1 MFTFPLTWV
10 NNKCIHDEYKEHETL
25 SSICIEGNCHAYV
38 ICFQIKQ
45 LSQKTYMMHM

>member
-10 NNKCIHDEYKEHETL
+10 NNKCIRNEYKEHETL

-38 ICFQIKQ
+38 VSKSNNCRKK
-45 LSQKTYMMHM
+45 LT